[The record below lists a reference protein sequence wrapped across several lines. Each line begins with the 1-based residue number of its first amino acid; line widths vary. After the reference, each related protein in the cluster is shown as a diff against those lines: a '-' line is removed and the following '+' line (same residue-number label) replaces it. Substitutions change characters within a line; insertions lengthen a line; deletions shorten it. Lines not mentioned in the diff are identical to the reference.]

1 MILINFRINT
11 IIYKSHKYDLEVKM
25 KTIKRL
31 LKRYFIDGFGA
42 MALGLFSTLIIG
54 TILAQVSS
62 IVTTYVNATA
72 GSYILAIANMA
83 KTVTGAGI
91 GVAVATK
98 FSASPILTA
107 AAGAAGMLGAFPALS
122 LATLSVGK
130 PGEPLGAFIAAIFA
144 IEIGR
149 LVSGKTKLDIVITPV
164 VALSAG
170 AAAAFIVST
179 PISTFMSWLG
189 QLVNVNVDSS
199 PVVGGIIVST
209 LMGIFLT
216 LPISSAAIGVSMGL
230 SGLAAGAAVTGCCCQ
245 MVGFAV
251 ASYRDNGF
259 GGFVAQGIGT
269 SMIQIPN
276 IMRRP
281 QIWIAP
287 TLASAILGPVSSA
300 AFKMTNTAIGSGM
313 GTSGLVGQFEAFSSM
328 GPTYGTLQTTVYV
341 LLMHIIFP
349 AALTL
354 AFDFVLRR
362 IGWIKKGDMRL
373 PSLAK

>member
-1 MILINFRINT
+1 MKVI
-11 IIYKSHKYDLEVKM
+11 KKY
-25 KTIKRL
+25 

-54 TILAQVSS
+54 TILAQIGSLVSL
-62 IVTTYVNATA
+62 YVNASFGVYITA
-72 GSYILAIANMA
+72 VANMA

-91 GVAVATK
+91 GVAVAVK
-98 FSASPILTA
+98 FGASPILTA
-107 AAGAAGMLGAFPALS
+107 AAGACGMLGAFPTIAIEG
-122 LATLSVGK
+122 LAIGK
-130 PGEPLGAFIAAIFA
+130 PGEPLGAFIAAVIS

-149 LVSGKTKLDIVITPV
+149 LIAGKTKLDIVLTPL
-164 VALSAG
+164 VALGSG
-170 AAAAFIVST
+170 AVAAFFVST

-189 QLVNVNVDSS
+189 QLVNYNVDKS
-199 PVVGGIIVST
+199 PIIGGIVVST

-230 SGLAAGAAVTGCCCQ
+230 EGLAAGAAVVGCCCQ

-259 GGFVAQGIGT
+259 GGLVAQGVGT

-287 TLASAILGPVSSA
+287 TLASAILGPISSA
-300 AFKMTNTAIGSGM
+300 LLKMTNTAIGSGM
-313 GTSGLVGQFEAFSSM
+313 GTSGLVGQFEAFRAMS
-328 GPTYGTLQTTVYV
+328 PAFGTVKTSILVA
-341 LLMHIIFP
+341 LMHILLP
-349 AALTL
+349 ALLTL
-354 AFDFVLRR
+354 AFDFVMRR
-362 IGWIKKGDMRL
+362 IGWVKKGDMTL
-373 PSLAK
+373 PTLTK

>member
-1 MILINFRINT
+1 
-11 IIYKSHKYDLEVKM
+11 M
-25 KTIKRL
+25 KTIKRY

-54 TILAQVSS
+54 TILAQIAS
-62 IVTTYVNATA
+62 IVTTYANPVLGT
-72 GSYILAIANMA
+72 YILTIANMA

-91 GVAVATK
+91 GVAVAVK
-98 FSASPILTA
+98 FGASPILTA

-122 LATLSVGK
+122 LETLTIGK
-130 PGEPLGAFIAAIFA
+130 PGEPLGAFVAAVFA

-149 LVSGKTKLDIVITPV
+149 LVSGKTKIDIVITPIV
-164 VALSAG
+164 SLSAG
-170 AAAAFIVST
+170 AAAAFIVSA
-179 PISTFMSWLG
+179 PISSFMTWLG
-189 QLVNVNVDSS
+189 TLVNVNVDSS
-199 PVVGGIIVST
+199 PVLGGIIVST

-259 GGFVAQGIGT
+259 GGLVAQGVGT

-287 TLASAILGPVSSA
+287 TLASAVLGPISSA
-300 AFKMTNTAIGSGM
+300 VLKMTNTSIGSGM

-328 GPTYGTLQTTVYV
+328 LPTFGTVKTTVMV
-341 LLMHIIFP
+341 LLMHVVLP
-349 AALTL
+349 AILTL
-354 AFDFVLRR
+354 AFDFVLCR
-362 IGWIKKGDMRL
+362 IGWVKKGDMAL
-373 PSLAK
+373 NSLSK

>member
-1 MILINFRINT
+1 MKILQ
-11 IIYKSHKYDLEVKM
+11 KY
-25 KTIKRL
+25 

-54 TILAQVSS
+54 TILAQVGSLTS
-62 IVTTYVNATA
+62 QYINAVTGTYITA
-72 GSYILAIANMA
+72 VANMA

-91 GVAVATK
+91 GVAVAVK
-98 FSASPILTA
+98 FGASPILTA
-107 AAGAAGMLGAFPALS
+107 AVGATGMLGAFPSIALEG
-122 LATLSVGK
+122 LTIGK
-130 PGEPLGAFIAAIFA
+130 PGEPLGAFVAAVLA

-149 LVSGKTKLDIVITPV
+149 LVSGKTKLDIVLTPL
-164 VALSAG
+164 VALGAGG
-170 AAAAFIVST
+170 AAAFLVST
-179 PISTFMSWLG
+179 PISEFMVWLG

-199 PVVGGIIVST
+199 PVLGGIIVST

-259 GGFVAQGIGT
+259 GGLIAQGIGT

-287 TLASAILGPVSSA
+287 TLASAILGPISSA
-300 AFKMTNTAIGSGM
+300 VFKMTNTAIGSGM
-313 GTSGLVGQFEAFSSM
+313 GTSGIVGQFEAFRAM
-328 GPTYGTLQTTVYV
+328 VPVFGTLKTTILVIAMHFV
-341 LLMHIIFP
+341 LP
-349 AALTL
+349 ALLTL
-354 AFDFVLRR
+354 AFDYVLRR
-362 IGWIKKGDMRL
+362 IGWVKNGDMRL